1 MLFNTSGRSLGV
13 PFCLPAPIPMIQVA
27 RNGQVI
33 LELASED
40 ELRAEIA
47 AGNVLPTDHY
57 IVVGMPSWRLV
68 SALPDQPMAS
78 FARPEP
84 DLEAITS
91 NQVAQA
97 RAQILQLVQARP
109 FPKPSKCQQC
119 EGADLRSARLVWQQS
134 TRVGGAIDTN
144 FDLTVFGSSSLQAF
158 DLTPPPEP
166 KLPEERSGGCVTMF
180 VCFIVFAFTFDAIML
195 PILLID
201 EYRTGKA
208 ALMEDPSLLVRAGT
222 LLLLALAG
230 YVAFR
235 AARAVYRWDKR
246 RSGKT
251 IDGDCAVQLDRA
263 RVYAR
268 WRNTW
273 ICTSCGGRTVVV
285 E

>member
-1 MLFNTSGRSLGV
+1 
-13 PFCLPAPIPMIQVA
+13 MIQVA

-33 LELASED
+33 LELDSED
-40 ELRAEIA
+40 ELRAEVA
-47 AGNVLPTDHY
+47 SGNVLPTDHY

-68 SALPDQPMAS
+68 SALSEHPMAS
-78 FARPEP
+78 FARAEP
-84 DLEAITS
+84 DLAAITS
-91 NQVAQA
+91 SQVAQA
-97 RAQILQLVQARP
+97 RAQILELIQARP
-109 FPKPSKCQQC
+109 FPKPSRCKHCGSA
-119 EGADLRSARLVWQQS
+119 EVRSAKLVWQQS

-144 FDLTVFGSSSLQAF
+144 FDITVFGSSSLQAF

-166 KLPEERSGGCVTMF
+166 RLPEERSGGCATMI
-180 VCFIVFAFTFDAIML
+180 VCFIVFAFTFDLIAL
-195 PILLID
+195 PIIFAVD
-201 EYRTGKA
+201 PGMSGGGPAET
-208 ALMEDPSLLVRAGT
+208 PSLLMRAG
-222 LLLLALAG
+222 ALVVVAFAG

-235 AARAVYRWDKR
+235 TARAVYRWDKR